1 MSIRSGG
8 GYVIDDDGFHFNMGN
23 RRNPDWRT
31 QSIDEWLV
39 ELRTYANKIIEAPDG
54 DVYEGET
61 RAARNARADA
71 RVDAWSLATHFRAL
85 DEWLSSG
92 RRRLPKSWWT
102 TTAAQEP
109 DGGEGGWVS

>member
-1 MSIRSGG
+1 VSIHRGHH
-8 GYVIDDDGFHFNMGN
+8 VIDDDGFHFNAGN

-39 ELRTYANKIIEAPDG
+39 ELRTYASQIIEAPDD

-61 RAARNARADA
+61 RAAQRARADA
-71 RVDAWSLATHFRAL
+71 QGNAYCLATHFRML
-85 DEWLSSG
+85 DDWLSSG
-92 RRRLPKSWWT
+92 RRRLPKAWWT

-109 DGGEGGWVS
+109 EGGA